1 MKSVYVM
8 ESNGHFKV
16 GVSDNPRKR
25 LKSLSIGNCDISLIY
40 ESQKLSNAYCVEGY
54 LHKTFSG
61 FGVGGE
67 WFKIE
72 DKSEVLGE
80 VKKAV
85 ATLGKTQL
93 PSAKGG
99 ETKAELLMRTEDG
112 QTLTFSEW
120 LKKTKEETKQIAW
133 ENVELQN
140 FLLTMLGFDMPNVYT
155 NCIYKVLFGMNAKQ
169 LREKYGVGAK
179 GELRD
184 CFTVEELSAIQ
195 PMECLVS
202 GLVDCGWEYAAVKSF
217 IEQNHSKRLAA

>member
-1 MKSVYVM
+1 M

-85 ATLGKTQL
+85 ATFKKGDGRTYSKVIKMVKSPKTGAYIFQ
-93 PSAKGG
+93 
-99 ETKAELLMRTEDG
+99 
-112 QTLTFSEW
+112 
-120 LKKTKEETKQIAW
+120 EEMI
-133 ENVELQN
+133 
-140 FLLTMLGFDMPNVYT
+140 PN
-155 NCIYKVLFGMNAKQ
+155 
-169 LREKYGVGAK
+169 E
-179 GELRD
+179 
-184 CFTVEELSAIQ
+184 
-195 PMECLVS
+195 
-202 GLVDCGWEYAAVKSF
+202 AVKDYF
-217 IEQNHSKRLAA
+217 AK